1 MFKVLKAPT
10 FIAALAALS
19 IFGFTSVQA
28 AELKIGYIDIKTALE
43 NTAEYQSG
51 MTSLKA
57 LRDKKLTQLKALKDK
72 IDRAEKDIMRQSLAM
87 SQEHLAQKQ
96 RDLKEMGKN
105 FQRAQQDAQ
114 EALAAKKNTMD
125 IASMAKFQK
134 VITAYGKSHHY
145 DMIIPRP
152 VFLYVDA
159 KHDLTGDITKLLD
172 K

>member
-1 MFKVLKAPT
+1 MFKVLKAPI

-19 IFGFTSVQA
+19 VFGFTSVQA

-134 VITAYGKSHHY
+134 VITTYGKSHHY

>member
-1 MFKVLKAPT
+1 MFKTLK
-10 FIAALAALS
+10 IQALVASIAALS
-19 IFGFTSVQA
+19 IFGFTSAQA

-51 MTSLKA
+51 MTKLKA
-57 LRDKKLTQLKALKDK
+57 LRDKKLTQLKALKDQ
-72 IDRAEKDIMRQSLAM
+72 INRAEKDIMRQSLAM
-87 SQEHLAQKQ
+87 SQEHLSQKQ
-96 RDLKEMGKN
+96 RNLKEMGKK

-114 EALAAKKNTMD
+114 EELAAMKNRMD

-134 VITAYGKSHHY
+134 VITKYGKAHHY

-152 VFLYVDA
+152 VFLFVDA